1 MVEAMSTPPP
11 PRWITDTEPGHSE
24 WYVERFRSMAA
35 DGADLFGE
43 ARFIDAMVGRSSRI
57 LDAGC
62 GPGRVGGY
70 LHSAGHDVVGVDV
83 DPVLIDAATADYPGP
98 DWQVHDLAT
107 LDLRND
113 DGSRREFDA
122 IVCAGNVLAFVAAD
136 TEALVLSRLAE
147 HLADGGFLAVGF
159 HVAKLPVAT
168 FDAALADTDLTLDLR
183 LSTWDVRPWHD
194 DADFA
199 VSILRRA

>member
-1 MVEAMSTPPP
+1 MTTTPP
-11 PRWITDTEPGHSE
+11 PRWITDTDPGHSE
-24 WYVERFRSMAA
+24 WYVQRFRAMAA

-43 ARFIDAMVGRSSRI
+43 PRLIDAMVSRSSRI

-70 LHSAGHDVVGVDV
+70 LQSVGHDVVGVDV
-83 DPVLIDAATADYPGP
+83 DPVLIEAAITDYPGP

-107 LDLRND
+107 LDLRMD
-113 DGSRREFDA
+113 DHSRREFDA
-122 IVCAGNVLAFVAAD
+122 IVCAGNVLAFVAPD
-136 TEALVLSRLAE
+136 TEALVLSRLAD
-147 HLADGGFLAVGF
+147 HLADGGFIAVGF
-159 HVAKLPVAT
+159 HTAKLPIGT
-168 FDAALADTDLTLDLR
+168 FDAALAETDLRLDLR